1 MHFSTYGAATIF
13 FYVVTAA
20 EAADIVDRGH
30 FIFILWQKSCKKTLH
45 KDGLHFLTHDS
56 LSFVT
61 SAGAADVV
69 DREGGHHLLAECS
82 DFDPRRSESGG
93 VSLEQEQDNH

>member
-30 FIFILWQKSCKKTLH
+30 FIFILWQKSCKKRYTMMVYI
-45 KDGLHFLTHDS
+45 S
-56 LSFVT
+56 
-61 SAGAADVV
+61 
-69 DREGGHHLLAECS
+69 
-82 DFDPRRSESGG
+82 
-93 VSLEQEQDNH
+93 